1 MKLTTEITGGLLALT
16 IGMIACGGKGS
27 PAANTAAKPANTNT
41 AANAAAPKKEENAKA
56 ALTDSKRPD
65 GKAKTASKK
74 VPVPESWVYVYDSA
88 KGYGFSVP
96 SGSTGGSETHEG
108 VNTFIALTPPPAEV
122 GVVVITFKDKEM
134 SKEDLLDVAEKFMG
148 ELGATVT
155 AGELKGASEDYYVC
169 EATVVSKDGK
179 KSKNMILVGTDVSDN
194 YVMIV
199 GAEES
204 KYAANLA
211 IIDGIWGSFEMWS
224 GGASGAN

>member
-1 MKLTTEITGGLLALT
+1 MKLTTELTGGLLALT
-16 IGMIACGGKGS
+16 IGLTACGGKTS
-27 PAANTAAKPANTNT
+27 PTANTAKPANTNT
-41 AANAAAPKKEENAKA
+41 AANTAAPRKDEKA
-56 ALTDSKRPD
+56 ALIDSKRPD
-65 GKAKTASKK
+65 GKAKTASRK

-96 SGSTGGSETHEG
+96 SGSTGGHETHEG
-108 VNTFIALTPPPAEV
+108 VDTFIALTPAPAEV

-179 KSKNMILVGTDVSDN
+179 KSKNKILVGTDVTDN

-204 KYAANLA
+204 KYAANLE

-224 GGASGAN
+224 GGASGNN